1 MSIEHCVMLM
11 NRQQFDITDERRDYE
26 ILKYIRSN
34 LGCTRADITRG
45 LEGIVSKKTIDKCVK
60 KMITEGKIEEKK
72 EKQNSRDIRLYVKED
87 NPAVYV
93 HLQLE
98 EIEKIFRDLLY
109 KSEKFWQGLKKWQDE
124 VWKKKLEKLTA
135 DLFIESLVGPKS
147 LVYFVPTNVLRIIT
161 ESITIHSTTI
171 WLFRDRGTLNKL
183 FAYVYSKLASL
194 HSDYVKYLN
203 KIRYGNRGRVIVDNA
218 AFNRI
223 LSPLQLMYASRKIY
237 TEIGMKKE
245 VEEMLD
251 LLWKF
256 NEDIQKFLFPEIE
269 LYKWDFK
276 YNVDNWRKI
285 LEIYENNPNQT
296 ASNYY
301 LK

>member
-1 MSIEHCVMLM
+1 MLM

-34 LGCTRADITRG
+34 LGCTRADITRE
-45 LEGIVSKKTIDKCVK
+45 LERTVSKKTIDKCVK
-60 KMITEGKIEEKK
+60 KMITEGKIEEKREK
-72 EKQNSRDIRLYVKED
+72 ENSRDIRLYVGED

-93 HLQLE
+93 PLQLE
-98 EIEKIFRDLLY
+98 EIEKIFTDLLY

-171 WLFRDRGTLNKL
+171 WLFRDRSTLNKL

-203 KIRYGNRGRVIVDNA
+203 QIRYGNCERVMIDSA
-218 AFNRI
+218 AVNRI
-223 LSPLQLMYASRKIY
+223 LSPLQLTYASRKIY

-256 NEDIQKFLFPEIE
+256 NQDIQKFLFPEIE

-296 ASNYY
+296 ACNYY
-301 LK
+301 VQ